1 MDIQKSK
8 AAKFKPFETESKNN
22 PAIHTPPTRFAKY
35 LDRSGLT
42 IVRLVDCKFEDAV
55 SFYVKLQQSNPL
67 FISLRIVGKLLQ
79 KCAEFVIK
87 TGLKFPFNIVAIDK
101 HSGRIEGACISVNVS
116 EVDDSDLSG
125 GARAHWK
132 ILYLALKAMEEH
144 AQYNNT
150 VSTVITG
157 MLPKYQG
164 KGLYTDLTT
173 THCDLCS
180 EAGADGFVAH
190 TSNPNL
196 IREYQNMVSPGTK
209 LPKVIAEKLLESN
222 HSIVNNELL
231 PRYRKAGIL
240 LADWEFLSLDLTT
253 LLPIGITSK
262 TCIVM
267 AGPTPTTDY
276 IALSRR
282 QSRL

>member
-8 AAKFKPFETESKNN
+8 AAKFKPFKSESNN

-67 FISLRIVGKLLQ
+67 FISLGLVGNQLQ
-79 KCAEFVIK
+79 KYAEFVIK

-132 ILYLALKAMEEH
+132 ILYLAHKAMEEH
-144 AQYNNT
+144 VQYNIT
-150 VSTVITG
+150 MSCVILG
-157 MLPKYQG
+157 ILPKYQG
-164 KGLYTDLTT
+164 NKGLYMDLST
-173 THCDLCS
+173 THGDLCS
-180 EAGADGFVAH
+180 EAGLDGFVAY

-196 IREYQNMVSPGTK
+196 LRAYQNMVSPGTK

-240 LADWEFLSLDLTT
+240 LADWEFLCLDLTT